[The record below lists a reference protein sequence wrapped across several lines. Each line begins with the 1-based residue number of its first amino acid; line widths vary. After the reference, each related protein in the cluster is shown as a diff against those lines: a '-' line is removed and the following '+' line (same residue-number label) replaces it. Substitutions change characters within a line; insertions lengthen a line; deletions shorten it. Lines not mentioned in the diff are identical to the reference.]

1 MRKSSLYALFAA
13 FSLTVAGLASAEEDL
28 YDPAPPAD
36 AAFVRAVHASA
47 GAGAVTPDLGGKAVA
62 SVSYGE
68 VSTYVVVPM
77 GQRSMALGAVA
88 AADLNVSAG
97 SFYTVALGSGGV
109 VTLEDPINNNLA
121 KALLV
126 FYNLSDQ
133 PVSLRTADG
142 GTTIVDAIAPGEQGH
157 RAVNPIE
164 VALAAWGDGGAIT
177 SFDTMQ
183 LERGAAYSVFVL
195 GSGAEAEAVFTKNTT
210 TTR

>member
-1 MRKSSLYALFAA
+1 MRKPSLIALVAA
-13 FSLTVAGLASAEEDL
+13 LSLTFAGLLHAEEDL

-47 GAGAVTPDLGGKAVA
+47 GAGAVAPDLGGKAVPA
-62 SVSYGE
+62 VGYGE
-68 VSTYVVVPM
+68 ASAYVVVPM
-77 GQRSMALGAVA
+77 GARTMAMGAGA
-88 AADLNVSAG
+88 SAELDVSAG

-126 FYNLSDQ
+126 FYNLSDR

-142 GTTIVDAIAPGEQGH
+142 GTTIVDTIAPGQLGS

-164 VALAAWGDGGAIT
+164 VALAAWSDDGAIT
-177 SFDTMQ
+177 SFDARQ
-183 LERGAAYSVFVL
+183 LARGAAYSVFVL
-195 GSGAEAEAVFTKNTT
+195 GSGAEARAVFIENKT

>member
-1 MRKSSLYALFAA
+1 MRKPSLFAVLA
-13 FSLTVAGLASAEEDL
+13 AVTLTVAGLAYAEEDL

-47 GAGAVTPDLGGKAVA
+47 GAGAVTPDLGGKSVA

-77 GQRSMALGAVA
+77 GQRSMELGTGTS
-88 AADLNVSAG
+88 ADLNVSAG

-109 VTLEDPINNNLA
+109 VSLEDPINNNLA

-142 GTTIVDAIAPGEQGH
+142 GTTIVDTIAPGELGH

-164 VALAAWGDGGAIT
+164 VALAAWGDSGAIT
-177 SFDTMQ
+177 SFDALQ

-195 GSGAEAEAVFTKNTT
+195 GSGAEAKAVFTKNTT